1 MKALDRK
8 LLRDLWGM
16 RSQAIAIALV
26 IVAGVA
32 TYVAMTTIMGAL
44 EDSLDTYYRDE
55 RFADGFASVRR
66 APETLGPRLRAVP
79 GVGELETRVTAP
91 VNLQVPGFA
100 EPVTGQLVSVPE
112 DRQPQLDRLV
122 VREGR
127 LVRAGH
133 EEEVLLNEP
142 FAQAHDLHPGSHLIA
157 VINGRRR
164 VLTVVGV
171 VLCPE
176 YLLQV
181 QPGTVFP
188 DAQRYGILW
197 MGRNALAA
205 AYNMEGAFNDLVFTL
220 APGANSSDVLDAVD
234 RLIAP
239 YGGAGALPRKDQP
252 SNFFIHEEFHQLRS
266 EAKFLPAIFMGVA
279 VFLLNVVVARMIS
292 LQREQIGVLKAFGYT
307 NVAVGVHYLKFVL
320 LVALV
325 GAVVGTGLGQ
335 WLGSLMGKLYL
346 NYYKFPSLQ
355 YGLRPGVV
363 LTAVL
368 LTTGATA
375 LGALTAVRR
384 AVRLP
389 PAIAMRV
396 APPASYQASLLER
409 LGLRRLLDEPSRMI
423 VRNLSRRPARS
434 LLTIAGIAS
443 SCAILIMGLFFNDS
457 FKYILYAQY
466 GVANRENEAIAFT
479 QPTSASSIEELAS
492 LPGVERAE
500 PFRSVPVRLR
510 SENRRYDT
518 TIEGVPPD
526 AYVHRVVDDHLH
538 AEHLPGAGLV
548 LTKRLGEILHVAPG
562 DLVTVDVREGD
573 RRTRQVP
580 VVGFTQQFIGLAAYM
595 DMAALNRLVGSGHAI
610 SGAYLMTDPQ
620 RDDLLVPDLQR
631 RPRIAG
637 ISSQERVIATMQ
649 ESYDRSMLTMAF
661 ILTLFAGV
669 IAFGVVYNAARISLS
684 ERDRELAS
692 LRVLGFTRGE
702 VSYILLGELAI
713 LTIAAIPLGFWFGML
728 LGKAIVAAL
737 QTDLYYFPAV
747 FGRRT
752 FGMAAAVV
760 LAAALLSA
768 IIVRARLNRLDLVGV
783 LKTRG

>member
-1 MKALDRK
+1 MKSLDRK
-8 LLRDLWGM
+8 LLRDLRGM
-16 RSQAIAIALV
+16 RGQVLAIALV

-32 TYVAMTTIMGAL
+32 TYVSMVTVMRAL
-44 EDSLDTYYRDE
+44 QDSLDAYYRDA

-66 APETLGPRLRAVP
+66 APESLVPRLRAVP

-91 VNLQVPGFA
+91 VNLEVPGFD
-100 EPVTGQLVSVPE
+100 EPVSGQLVSVPE

-127 LVRAGH
+127 LVHAGH

-142 FAQAHDLHPGSHLIA
+142 FAQAHHLHPGDHLTAI
-157 VINGRRR
+157 INGRRR

-176 YLLQV
+176 YLMQV
-181 QPGTVFP
+181 QPGSLFP

-197 MGRNALAA
+197 MGRDALAA
-205 AYNMEGAFNDLVFTL
+205 AYDMEGAFNDFVFTL
-220 APGANSSDVLDAVD
+220 APGANGSDVLDGVD

-239 YGGAGALPRKDQP
+239 YGGAGAMPRKDQP

-266 EAKFLPAIFMGVA
+266 EATFLPAIFLGVA
-279 VFLLNVVVARMIS
+279 VFLLNVVVARLIS

-307 NVAVGVHYLKFVL
+307 DRAVGIHYLKLVL

-325 GAVVGTGLGQ
+325 GAAGGTALGQ
-335 WLGSLMGKLYL
+335 WLGAQLGHLYL
-346 NYYKFPSLQ
+346 NYYRFPSLH

-368 LTTGATA
+368 LTGGAAA

-396 APPASYQASLLER
+396 APPASYTTSLLER
-409 LGLRRLLDEPSRMI
+409 LGLRRLLDEPTRMI
-423 VRNLSRRPARS
+423 VRNLSRRPARG

-443 SCAILIMGLFFNDS
+443 ACAILVMGLFFSDS
-457 FKYILYAQY
+457 FNYILFAQY
-466 GVANRENEAIAFT
+466 GVAQRENEAITFT
-479 QPTSASSIEELAS
+479 APTSASAIDELAG
-492 LPGVERAE
+492 LPGVKLAE

-518 TIEGVPPD
+518 TIEGVPPN
-526 AYVHRVVDDHLH
+526 AQLHRVVDRGLRP
-538 AEHLPGAGLV
+538 EHMPREGLV
-548 LTKRLGEILHVAPG
+548 LTERLAAILHVGPG
-562 DLVTVDVREGD
+562 DFLTVDVREGD
-573 RRTRQVP
+573 RRTGQLP
-580 VVGFTQQFIGLAAYM
+580 VVGLTQQFFGLAGYM
-595 DMAALNRLVGSGHAI
+595 DMAALNRLAGSGHAI
-610 SGAYLMTDPQ
+610 SGAYLMTDAR
-620 RDDLLVPDLQR
+620 RDDLLVPALQQ
-631 RPRIAG
+631 RPRIAA
-637 ISSQERVIATMQ
+637 ISSQERVIAATM

-713 LTIAAIPLGFWFGML
+713 LTIAAIPLGFWFGVL
-728 LGKAIVAAL
+728 AGKGLAAAL

-752 FGMAAAVV
+752 FGLAALVV

-768 IIVRARLNRLDLVGV
+768 LIVRRRLDRLDLVGV
-783 LKTRG
+783 LKTRE